1 MRGETRERQSKDP
14 QIKDFK
20 KILQF
25 TTFKIRILMPFILIF
40 FFFGN
45 KPRAYSSL
53 IRKSLTESPDMCA
66 LVCASTWSDRHRN
79 PQTESPNANSSRVQF

>member
-25 TTFKIRILMPFILIF
+25 TTFKIRILMPFILILF
-40 FFFGN
+40 LETS
-45 KPRAYSSL
+45 RVRM